1 MSIIRYI
8 KTGTAVGAGVL
19 SYGVAQAQQQEVRLA
34 DEYYQKGEFD
44 KARAVYQKLARNN
57 ETSGRIHK
65 NYLETLKTL
74 QVWDEAEKF
83 MKREIKANP
92 ENSVYKIEYGLLQ
105 EKRGKANEATK
116 SFEKVIEETKDNQ
129 ARVMEASQFL
139 MENNKAEWAE
149 KLFVEARK
157 KSGDRTAYAFQLA
170 QLYRMS
176 NNLEGMLD
184 EYLTVAMENK
194 ENLLAVQNALQ
205 DDIAAP
211 EDFEK
216 LEKVLIMRIQKEPGE
231 KVYADLLIWYYIQQK
246 EFRKAFF
253 QARAIDR
260 RQKLEGQK
268 VIEIGQIALQ
278 NKDYKSAAEI
288 FEYLVKEYP
297 QSINYPLN
305 RRFLIQAKEEL
316 VKNTFPVSQESIRSL
331 IADYQRLLSE
341 VGRTPR
347 TSEAL
352 RNMGLLYGF
361 YLDEKDTAI
370 SILQE
375 AMKMNRTDQ
384 RFVAKTKIDLG
395 DIYLLKGEPWEA
407 TLLYS
412 QTEKDLKED
421 PLGHEAKLRNAK
433 LSYYKGEFKLAQ
445 EHLDILKLATSRE
458 IANDA
463 MDLSIL
469 IQDNTGLDSTG
480 EAMRAYAAV
489 DLLLFQHRDDEALR
503 QLDAIL
509 TKYPNHSLTD
519 EVWWQKAQIFI
530 RRNENQ
536 PAVAELEKIV
546 NQYNYDI
553 LSDDAHFLI
562 AKLLEEKLEQRDK
575 AMEMYRDHL
584 TKYPGSIYVAEARKR
599 FRGLRGDNPN

>member
-8 KTGTAVGAGVL
+8 TTGVAVGSGVL
-19 SYGVAQAQQQEVRLA
+19 TFETAQAQQQEIRLA
-34 DEYYQKGEFD
+34 DEYFQKGEYD
-44 KARAVYQKLARNN
+44 KAKAVYQKLARNN
-57 ETSGRIHK
+57 ETSSRIHK
-65 NYLETLKTL
+65 NYLETLKNL
-74 QVWDEAEKF
+74 QAWDEAEKF
-83 MKREIKANP
+83 MKREIKTNP
-92 ENSVYKIEYGLLQ
+92 ENTVYKIEYGLLQ
-105 EKRGKANEATK
+105 EKQGKANEATK
-116 SFEKVIEETKDNQ
+116 SFERTIEETKENN
-129 ARVMEASQFL
+129 ARVLEASQFF
-139 MENNKAEWAE
+139 MENGKADWAE

-157 KSGDRTAYAFQLA
+157 KSGDKTAYAFQLA

-176 NNLEGMLD
+176 NNMEGMLD

-205 DDIAAP
+205 DDIAQP

-216 LEKVLIMRIQKEPGE
+216 LEKVLIMRIQREPGE
-231 KVYADLLIWYYIQQK
+231 RVYTDLLVWYYIQQK

-253 QARAIDR
+253 QARAVDK

-268 VIEIGQIALQ
+268 VIEIGQISLQ

-316 VKNTFPVSQESIRSL
+316 VKNSFPVSQESIRSL
-331 IADYQRLLSE
+331 ISDYQRLLAE
-341 VGRTPR
+341 VGRTPK
-347 TSEAL
+347 TAEAL

-469 IQDNTGLDSTG
+469 IQDNIGLDSTG

-489 DLLLFQHRDDEALR
+489 DLLLFKQRDDEALR
-503 QLDAIL
+503 QLDALL

-519 EVWWQKAQIFI
+519 EVWWQKAQIYI

-546 NQYNYDI
+546 TKYNYDI

-562 AKLLEEKLEQRDK
+562 AKLLEEKLGQRDK

>member
-8 KTGTAVGAGVL
+8 TTGVAVGAGVL
-19 SYGVAQAQQQEVRLA
+19 SFETAQAQQQEVRLA
-34 DEYYQKGEFD
+34 DEYFQKGEFD
-44 KARAVYQKLARNN
+44 KAKAMYQKLARNN
-57 ETSGRIHK
+57 ENSGRIHK

-74 QVWDEAEKF
+74 QAWDEAEKF
-83 MKREIKANP
+83 LKREIKANP
-92 ENSVYKIEYGLLQ
+92 ENATYKIEYGLLQ
-105 EKRGKANEATK
+105 EKQGKANEAAK
-116 SFEKVIEETKDNQ
+116 SFERAIEETKDNQ
-129 ARVMEASQFL
+129 ARVIEASQFL
-139 MENNKAEWAE
+139 MENGKADWAE

-176 NNLEGMLD
+176 NNMEGMLD

-194 ENLLAVQNALQ
+194 DNLLAVQNALQ
-205 DDIAAP
+205 DDIATP

-216 LEKVLIMRIQKEPGE
+216 LEKVLIMRIQREPGE
-231 KVYADLLIWYYIQQK
+231 RVYTDLLVWYYIQQK

-253 QARAIDR
+253 QARAVDR

-268 VIEIGQIALQ
+268 VIEIGQISLQ

-331 IADYQRLLSE
+331 IADYQQLLSE
-341 VGRTPR
+341 VGRTPK
-347 TSEAL
+347 TAEAL

-384 RFVAKTKIDLG
+384 RFAAKTKIDLG

-503 QLDAIL
+503 QLDALL

-536 PAVAELEKIV
+536 PAVTELEKIV

-562 AKLLEEKLEQRDK
+562 AKLLEEKLGQRDK